1 MKIILE
7 ETDRGWR
14 DPRVVDLFL
23 RLYKDVIS
31 KDIRPPADIGRSL
44 EALRASLS
52 NLREF
57 PADSVA

>member
-1 MKIILE
+1 
-7 ETDRGWR
+7 
-14 DPRVVDLFL
+14 L

>member
-23 RLYKDVIS
+23 RLQKTVIS
-31 KDIRPPADIGRSL
+31 KDICPAAAIGRSL